1 MTNQSPPAVG
11 NELFLHNMRALWRE
25 DPALALAVDAVADD
39 ERVALEPTRSGAW
52 TAKMITPSGSAA
64 HLHSRYDPWEEA
76 RRLIASVPTEDKFC
90 FVVSGMGLGYH
101 VRQLYDS
108 LRGDAIIV
116 CFEPSIPLIASAL
129 TCVDLSEAISAK
141 RLIVLTSDDKTRL
154 HERLKP
160 YNTLIML
167 GTQFVQHP
175 TSQRVAEGAHAAMT
189 AAMAEFVTFTR
200 MTLVT
205 MVANSKITCKNIAM
219 NLVNYVTTPPI
230 DLLRGRFAGDPA
242 VIVSAGPSLSRN
254 IDQLA
259 DLKGRA
265 VLCAVQT
272 AVQPLMRRGIVPD
285 FVTSLDFHEMS
296 QKFFE
301 GVDSL
306 ADTHLVAEP
315 KATWGVV
322 DKYPGP
328 VSLLANDWAG
338 LVIGNE
344 LARRDGLP
352 PGATVAHLA
361 FYLAVYMG
369 CDPVVFVGQ
378 DLAFTGHA
386 FYVPGVEIHQTWRSE
401 LNRFVSMEQKEWDRI
416 VRNRPILRK
425 VQGID
430 GGELFTDE
438 LLFTY
443 LEQFE
448 KDIADVPCRVIDAT
462 EGGARIRGTQPMPL
476 REVAARFCREQIDPA
491 RLAYRQ
497 TTKWRD
503 SARLAATR
511 AQLERRIAELDDVI
525 ALCNELLELF
535 KELSKLTDD
544 PPRFNQRLVRV
555 DELRTKVQQESR
567 AYRIVASAT
576 QLAELRRYSADRRI
590 EAADKADD
598 AKRAQRQ
605 IERDTEF
612 ITGVRDGAVD
622 TKPVLTA
629 ALQRVVTAEEAE

>member
-1 MTNQSPPAVG
+1 MFGSFTN
-11 NELFLHNMRALWRE
+11 
-25 DPALALAVDAVADD
+25 
-39 ERVALEPTRSGAW
+39 
-52 TAKMITPSGSAA
+52 
-64 HLHSRYDPWEEA
+64 
-76 RRLIASVPTEDKFC
+76 
-90 FVVSGMGLGYH
+90 
-101 VRQLYDS
+101 S

-361 FYLAVYMG
+361 FYLAVYNG
-369 CDPVVFVGQ
+369 VRSRCLRRAGSGFHRACVLRARSRDPS
-378 DLAFTGHA
+378 DLAER
-386 FYVPGVEIHQTWRSE
+386 VEPVRFDG
-401 LNRFVSMEQKEWDRI
+401 NRRNGDRI

-535 KELSKLTDD
+535 KELSKFTDD

-555 DELRTKVQQESR
+555 DELRTKVQQESSGVSDSR
-567 AYRIVASAT
+567 LGNPARGAATLLGRSAHRGRRTRRMMQSAPNVRLNAIPSSSPAYET
-576 QLAELRRYSADRRI
+576 
-590 EAADKADD
+590 
-598 AKRAQRQ
+598 
-605 IERDTEF
+605 ERSTPN
-612 ITGVRDGAVD
+612 RC
-622 TKPVLTA
+622 
-629 ALQRVVTAEEAE
+629 